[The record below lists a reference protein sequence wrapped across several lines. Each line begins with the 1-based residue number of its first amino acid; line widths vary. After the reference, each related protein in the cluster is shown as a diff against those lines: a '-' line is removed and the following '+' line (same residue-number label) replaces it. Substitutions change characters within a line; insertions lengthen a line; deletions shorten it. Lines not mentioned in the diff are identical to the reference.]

1 MNKILKFLMLPFLM
15 VLPMIA
21 FGQDASAEPVG
32 LEDVVSS
39 IIELVKNYKGMSGI
53 VLAGSVISIMIQ
65 LLKTSLLSSF
75 FKSESSKLLKRLI
88 VLVLG
93 TLMSMVAMVAAGSGW
108 LDAVLT
114 GLISSGAAVSIYEA
128 FKAFRDVK

>member
-21 FGQDASAEPVG
+21 FGQDAPAEPVG
-32 LEDVVSS
+32 LEDVVNS